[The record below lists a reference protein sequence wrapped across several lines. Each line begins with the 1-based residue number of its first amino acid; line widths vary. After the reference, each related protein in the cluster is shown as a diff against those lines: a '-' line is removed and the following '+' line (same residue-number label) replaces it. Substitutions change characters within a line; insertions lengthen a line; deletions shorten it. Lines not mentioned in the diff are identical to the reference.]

1 MRGPASGTIAPER
14 RSMTAMTATTDMT
27 AMTAE
32 QRRTFE
38 KDGYVVVRGALGCD
52 EVESYASAVD
62 AAYHHELWSGGAAD
76 DGSLQKL
83 DAVAACPAVAD
94 LVDHP
99 ATFPLVWSVLGW
111 NVHMYHS
118 HLDVH
123 PPPPEPP
130 PFRWRWHQDGGR
142 QNIELETDPR
152 PRMAVYV
159 AFWLSDVSQAGRGN
173 LAVIPGSH
181 RINWL
186 PGPPGPTIEWPT
198 PDGAVEVTAEPGD
211 AVMFDRRIWHVRS
224 VNHSDIVRKAVFF
237 GYTYRWVVRRDGRAD
252 HLPGLTPI
260 QRQLL
265 GAGDGTGDGQWG
277 HRPDDVPLYV
287 DLRAR
292 GLLDPANRPLKRL
305 FP

>member
-1 MRGPASGTIAPER
+1 MRGPASGTIAPESR
-14 RSMTAMTATTDMT
+14 PMTAD
-27 AMTAE
+27 
-32 QRRTFE
+32 QRRRFDE
-38 KDGYVVVRGALGCD
+38 DGFVVVPGALD
-52 EVESYASAVD
+52 PREVESYAAAVD
-62 AAYHHELWSGGAAD
+62 AAYGREVRAGGTAV
-76 DGSLQKL
+76 DGSLHRL
-83 DAVAACPAVAD
+83 DGVAACPAVAG

-99 ATFPLVWSVLGW
+99 AVFPLVWSVLGW

-118 HLDVH
+118 HVDVH

-130 PFRWRWHQDGGR
+130 PYRWRWHQDGGR

-159 AFWLSDVSQAGRGN
+159 AYWLSDVSQTGRGN

-186 PGPPGPTIEWPT
+186 PGPPRPTVDWPT
-198 PDGAVEVTAEPGD
+198 PAGAVEITAEPGD
-211 AVMFDRRIWHVRS
+211 ALMFDRRIWHVRAG
-224 VNHSDIVRKAVFF
+224 NRSDITRKAVFF
-237 GYTYRWVVRRDGRAD
+237 GYTYRWVVRRDERAD
-252 HLPGLTPI
+252 HLPGLTPV

-287 DLRAR
+287 DLGAR

>member
-1 MRGPASGTIAPER
+1 VSGPASGTIAPEHR
-14 RSMTAMTATTDMT
+14 P
-27 AMTAE
+27 MTAE
-32 QRRTFE
+32 QRRAFE
-38 KDGYVVVRGALGCD
+38 ENGFVVVPGALRPG
-52 EVESYASAVD
+52 EVEPYAAAVD
-62 AAYHHELWSGGAAD
+62 AAYDRAVRTGGAAA
-76 DGSLQKL
+76 DGSLHRL
-83 DAVAACPAVAD
+83 DGVAACPVVAD

-99 ATFPLVWSVLGW
+99 AVFPLVWSVLGW

-123 PPPPEPP
+123 PPVPSPP
-130 PFRWRWHQDGGR
+130 PYRWRWHQDGGR

-159 AFWLSDVSQAGRGN
+159 AFWLSDVSRTGRGN
-173 LAVIPGSH
+173 LSVIRGSH

-186 PGPPGPTIEWPT
+186 PGPPGPTVEWPA
-198 PDGAVEVTAEPGD
+198 PAGAVEITAEPGD
-211 AVMFDRRIWHVRS
+211 ALMFDRRIWHVRS
-224 VNHSDIVRKAVFF
+224 GNRSDLTRKAVFF
-237 GYTYRWVVRRDGRAD
+237 GYTYRWVMRRDQPAD

-287 DLRAR
+287 DLRSR
-292 GLLDPANRPLKRL
+292 GLLDPTNRPLKRL

>member
-1 MRGPASGTIAPER
+1 MRGPASGTIAPESR
-14 RSMTAMTATTDMT
+14 PPTEIT
-27 AMTAE
+27 E
-32 QRRTFE
+32 GQRRRFE
-38 KDGYVVVRGALGCD
+38 EDGFVVIPGALGPGD
-52 EVESYASAVD
+52 VSRYEAAVD
-62 AAYHHELWSGGAAD
+62 AVYDREVRTGGVAA
-76 DGSLQKL
+76 DGSLHRL

-99 ATFPLVWSVLGW
+99 AVFPLVWSVLGW

-118 HLDVH
+118 HVDVH
-123 PPPPEPP
+123 PPPPGPP
-130 PFRWRWHQDGGR
+130 PYRWRWHQDGGR

-159 AFWLSDVSQAGRGN
+159 AFWLSDVSHTGRGN
-173 LAVIPGSH
+173 LTVIPGSH

-186 PGPPGPTIEWPT
+186 PGPPGPTVEWP
-198 PDGAVEVTAEPGD
+198 PPAGAVDITAEPGD

-224 VNHSDIVRKAVFF
+224 NNRSDIVRKAVFF
-237 GYTYRWVVRRDGRAD
+237 GYTYRWVVRRDLDACQ
-252 HLPGLTPI
+252 LPGLTPI

-277 HRPDDVPLYV
+277 HRPDDVPLYA

-292 GLLDPANRPLKRL
+292 GLLDPANRALKRL

>member
-1 MRGPASGTIAPER
+1 MPGSASGTIAPELG
-14 RSMTAMTATTDMT
+14 S
-27 AMTAE
+27 MTAE

-38 KDGYVVVRGALGCD
+38 EDGFVVVPGALGPD
-52 EVESYASAVD
+52 EVESYAAAVD
-62 AAYHHELWSGGAAD
+62 AAYHREVRTGGVAA
-76 DGSLQKL
+76 DGSLHRL
-83 DAVAACPAVAD
+83 DGVAACPAVAD

-99 ATFPLVWSVLGW
+99 AVFPLVWSVLGW

-123 PPPPEPP
+123 PLPPEPP
-130 PFRWRWHQDGGR
+130 PYRWRWHQDGGR

-159 AFWLSDVSQAGRGN
+159 AFWLSDVSRPGRGN

-186 PGPPGPTIEWPT
+186 PGPPGPTVEWPT
-198 PDGAVEVTAEPGD
+198 PAGAVELTAEPGD

-224 VNHSDIVRKAVFF
+224 GNRSVITRKAVFF
-237 GYTYRWVVRRDGRAD
+237 GYTYRWVVRRDERAD
-252 HLPGLTPI
+252 HLPGLTAI